1 MEIKSLLKNIGV
13 VMVKNGCGH
22 SGHRTLKLTV
32 SQVSQE
38 VINGINWS
46 LVCSYKFRKAKSYFD
61 KFWVVMVK
69 NGHCL
74 LGLGTQKCAV
84 SQEWIDE
91 MSYFLHADTN

>member
-38 VINGINWS
+38 VINGIN
-46 LVCSYKFRKAKSYFD
+46 
-61 KFWVVMVK
+61 
-69 NGHCL
+69 
-74 LGLGTQKCAV
+74 
-84 SQEWIDE
+84 
-91 MSYFLHADTN
+91 